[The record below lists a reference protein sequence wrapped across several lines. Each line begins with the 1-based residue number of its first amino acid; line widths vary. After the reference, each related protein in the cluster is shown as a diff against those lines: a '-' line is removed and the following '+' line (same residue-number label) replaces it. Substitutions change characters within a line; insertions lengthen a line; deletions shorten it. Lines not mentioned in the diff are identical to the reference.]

1 VTLHKA
7 LVFGLGC
14 ALVDLLGAR
23 LLDSLGF
30 VQGLLA
36 PNGAQLWLLIPLAC
50 AIYGARL
57 ITYFVLPALVVARLL
72 RLREM
77 THASGNEAPAGGFRA
92 AASSAK

>member
-23 LLDSLGF
+23 LLDSFGF

-57 ITYFVLPALVVARLL
+57 VTYLVLPALVVATLVL
-72 RLREM
+72 
-77 THASGNEAPAGGFRA
+77 ASRRTVAIKAFR
-92 AASSAK
+92 